1 MLIESQHWR
10 RAMMRHAVVSISFVL
25 LYVLLSRPEVILF
38 GRIGFVAWYPA
49 VGLAM
54 ALMLGISPWY
64 ALLVCFAVAF
74 TGRVIYTQPILS
86 FSNTV
91 DAGGI
96 AICYGA
102 AAYVLRGPLQIDY
115 GLRRRRDVVRYVLV
129 SGAASA
135 LATIIGVACL
145 IADHAI
151 IWHEYKADAL
161 AWFLGDT
168 IGLVGIAPFLLV
180 HVLPHLRR
188 WLSLEPSLQTTGKG
202 RNSRKLTFGDLG
214 EACGEAL
221 AILAV
226 CWAMFGNHDGRYGH
240 FYTCFIPI
248 IWIAMRHG
256 IRRVVSGLLA
266 LNLGIVVAIHLFLPS
281 ADVVAKISLFMLVV
295 SAAGLIVG
303 SEVSERHGLA
313 IHLNEKTA
321 YLDSLIQNSPLG
333 IAVLDR
339 QGSVELA
346 NSAFEKLFQRD
357 RHELASIDIGNI
369 HLFDDEGTD
378 TAQLIPQIFAGA
390 TLHRTVRQRRKD
402 GQSLD
407 LAVHGVPL
415 LLNGEV
421 LGAYLIYEDI
431 SDQIRAAERLR
442 LQATALEAAANAI
455 VITDRNGTILW
466 TNRAFGD
473 LSGYTTEEVL
483 GKNPRLLRSGKQS
496 REFYAD
502 LWQTITGG
510 KVWHGELTNRRK
522 DGSLYTE
529 EQTITPVRSDS
540 GNITHFVAVKQDI
553 TERKRA
559 AQELCDREDRLRLI
573 LESTAEAIYGI
584 DQQGRC
590 TFCNPACLR
599 LLGYKHSDELLGKNM
614 HDLIHHSCSNGRKLP
629 AEECR
634 IFRAFK
640 TGQGTHVDEEV
651 LWKADGTSF
660 PVEYWSYPQ
669 RKGEDI
675 VGAVVAFID
684 ITQRKAAEEQIRSL
698 AYYDA
703 LTGLPNRILLQ
714 DRLAQALARADRGQ
728 DKIALFFLDL
738 DRFKVVNDSLG
749 HSVGDLLLQEVA
761 ERLKRQIREQDT
773 VARLG
778 GDEFVIVLSG
788 VKQIKDAAI
797 TAERVMN
804 DLTSAFV
811 IQGHSLNVSCSL
823 GISIFPNDGRDGE
836 TLVKHADAA
845 MYCAKENG
853 RNNFQFFTQNM
864 NDNVVQRLTLENSLR
879 MALQRMALQK
889 KEFFLMY
896 QPQLDITTGEISG
909 VEALIRWQHPELGL
923 VSPEQFI
930 PIAESSGL
938 IIPIGEWVLRTACEQ
953 GRKWQDKGLPAVP
966 VAVNV
971 SAMQFRH
978 QGFLEIVR
986 RVLHETAL
994 PPQYLELELTESL
1007 ILSNADVMLSR
1018 LKELKEMGVKLA
1030 IDDFGTG
1037 YSSFSYLRQF
1047 RVHKLKIDRSFVRDV
1062 CLDADDAAITAAIIS
1077 VARSLNLRVIA
1088 EGVETEKQVAFL
1100 RAHHCDEI
1108 QGYYF
1113 SKPLLPDEFAEK
1125 LRNNSLLTSVNDVGS
1140 DPILA
1145 DAASS
1150 QLAPFPESAL
1160 MK

>member
-1 MLIESQHWR
+1 MLNR
-10 RAMMRHAVVSISFVL
+10 RIIRHAVVALSFVL
-25 LYVLLSRPEVILF
+25 LFVLVSRPEVVLF
-38 GRIGFVAWYPA
+38 SRIGLVAWYPA
-49 VGLAM
+49 IGLVM
-54 ALMLGISPWY
+54 ALALGVSPWY
-64 ALLVCFAVAF
+64 ALLACFSDVLAGRIIYGQPVLSY
-74 TGRVIYTQPILS
+74 TG
-86 FSNTV
+86 TV
-91 DAGGI
+91 DAAGI
-96 AICYGA
+96 AICYGT
-102 AAYVLRGPLQIDY
+102 AAYMLRGPLQIDS
-115 GLRRRRDVVRYVLV
+115 GLRHRQDVVRYVLV
-129 SGAASA
+129 SGAAA
-135 LATIIGVACL
+135 AGATIIGVACL
-145 IADHAI
+145 IADHGI
-151 IWHEYKADAL
+151 IWREYNADAF

-180 HVLPHLRR
+180 HVLPHVRR
-188 WLSLEPSLQTTGKG
+188 WLSLEPSLQTTGKR
-202 RNSRKLTFGDLG
+202 RNSRKLTFGDFG

-226 CWAMFGNHDGRYGH
+226 CWAMFGNPDGRYGH

-266 LNLGIVVAIHLFLPS
+266 LNIGIVVAIHLFPPS

-303 SEVSERHGLA
+303 SEVSERHRLA
-313 IHLNEKTA
+313 IHLNEKTV

-333 IAVLDR
+333 IVVLDR
-339 QGSVELA
+339 QGSAELA
-346 NSAFEKLFQRD
+346 NSAFEKLFQCD
-357 RHELASIDIGNI
+357 RNELASVDIGNI
-369 HLFDDEGTD
+369 SLLNDEGTD
-378 TAQLIPQIFAGA
+378 FAQLIPQIFAGA
-390 TLHRTVRQRRKD
+390 MLHRTVRQRREN
-402 GQSLD
+402 GQILD

-421 LGAYLIYEDI
+421 RGAYLIYEDI

-455 VITDRNGTILW
+455 VITDEKGTILW
-466 TNRAFGD
+466 TNPAFGD
-473 LSGYTTEEVL
+473 LTGYSTEEAR
-483 GKNPRLLRSGKQS
+483 GRTPRLLKSGKQTK
-496 REFYAD
+496 EFYAN
-502 LWQTITGG
+502 LWQTISEGRI
-510 KVWHGELTNRRK
+510 WHGELTNRRK

-529 EQTITPVRSDS
+529 EQTITPVCSDS

-559 AQELCDREDRLRLI
+559 AQELCDREDKLQLI

-584 DQQGRC
+584 DLEGRC

-614 HDLIHHSCSNGRKLP
+614 HELIHHSRLNGTMLP

-640 TGQGTHVDEEV
+640 SGQGIHVDDEV
-651 LWKADGTSF
+651 FWKADGTSF
-660 PVEYWSYPQ
+660 PAEYWSYPQ

-684 ITQRKAAEEQIRSL
+684 ITERKAAEEQIRSL

-714 DRLAQALARADRGQ
+714 DRLSQALAGASRSQ
-728 DKIALFFLDL
+728 HKVALLFLDL
-738 DRFKVVNDSLG
+738 DRFKGINDSLG
-749 HSVGDLLLQEVA
+749 HSVGDLLLQEA
-761 ERLKRQIREQDT
+761 ATRLKRQTRDQDT

-778 GDEFVIVLSG
+778 GDEFVVVLSG
-788 VKQIKDAAI
+788 VKQIGDSAI
-797 TAERVMN
+797 TAERIMN
-804 DLTSAFV
+804 AMASEFV
-811 IQGHSLNVSCSL
+811 IQGHSLNVTCSL
-823 GISIFPNDGRDGE
+823 GISIFPDDGRDGE
-836 TLVKHADAA
+836 TLVKQADAA

-853 RNNFQFFTQNM
+853 RNNFQFFTQNL
-864 NDNVVQRLTLENSLR
+864 NANIVQRLTLENSMRL
-879 MALQRMALQK
+879 ALQK

-909 VEALIRWQHPELGL
+909 VEALIRWQHPKLGL
-923 VSPEQFI
+923 VPPNEFI
-930 PIAESSGL
+930 PIAENSGL
-938 IIPIGEWVLRTACEQ
+938 IVPIGEWVLRAACEQ
-953 GRKWQDKGLPAVP
+953 ARKWQGEGLPAVP

-978 QGFLEIVR
+978 QGFLELVR

-1007 ILSNADVMLSR
+1007 ILSNADMMLSR
-1018 LKELKEMGVKLA
+1018 LKELKEMGVRLA

-1062 CLDADDAAITAAIIS
+1062 CLDSDDAAITGAIIS
-1077 VARSLNLRVIA
+1077 VAKSLNLKVIA
-1088 EGVETEKQVAFL
+1088 EGVENQEQVSFL

-1113 SKPLLPDEFAEK
+1113 SKPLSPDGFAEK
-1125 LRNNSLLTSVNDVGS
+1125 VLNNSLSASLNIQDVGS
-1140 DPILA
+1140 DPTPA
-1145 DAASS
+1145 DAARA
-1150 QLAPFPESAL
+1150 Q
-1160 MK
+1160 